1 MAMTDIVAGDICR
14 FWFEEVEKSSWFK
27 QSDEFDA
34 ELKDKFVELLE
45 AGKRNELDHWC
56 DCAEGYLGL
65 IVLLDQF
72 SRNIHRDSAEAFAAD
87 DKALALA
94 KELIDK
100 ELDTE
105 LTLEQRS
112 FAYLPFRHAEDLVA
126 QHIGLKKTR
135 EINAEGYG
143 SDKYAVGH
151 LTIIERIP
159 RFPHRNA
166 VLGRENTSDEETYL
180 AGKALGV

>member
-1 MAMTDIVAGDICR
+1 MSDIVADDICR

-34 ELKDKFVELLE
+34 ELKEKFGELLE
-45 AGKRNELDHWC
+45 LAKTGDLDHWC

-65 IVLLDQF
+65 IVVLDQF
-72 SRNIHRDSAEAFAAD
+72 SRNIHRDSPEAFAAD
-87 DKALALA
+87 EKALELA

-105 LTLEQRS
+105 LM
-112 FAYLPFRHAEDLVA
+112 
-126 QHIGLKKTR
+126 QHVGLKKTR

-151 LTIIERIP
+151 LSIIERFG